1 MQTPPCLMPRG
12 DKGGAV
18 RSAAGAAGTASLKEC
33 GKVGPGTLS
42 LRLRLRKVSQSDI
55 NGNRRTVRARCATR
69 SFPLL
74 QTDETQDGRDPG
86 RSSTPCRALSR
97 RAPRP
102 PANVTDSTSQD
113 PRIQLSLA
121 TSAAA
126 AQTTLLPVRNLLIFC
141 RDTDHLT
148 CHVFTY
154 TCSPTVSPAP
164 SPASRSTRAP

>member
-74 QTDETQDGRDPG
+74 QTDETQGAARLRAAPSHAAHLV
-86 RSSTPCRALSR
+86 RPQMSLTPLPKIPESNSVSPHLRLLP
-97 RAPRP
+97 RAPCCLS
-102 PANVTDSTSQD
+102 VTCLFFVVT
-113 PRIQLSLA
+113 L
-121 TSAAA
+121 
-126 AQTTLLPVRNLLIFC
+126 TT
-141 RDTDHLT
+141 
-148 CHVFTY
+148 
-154 TCSPTVSPAP
+154 
-164 SPASRSTRAP
+164 